1 MPVAYTAPLQPRQ
14 GADFSGSIAALG
26 QQRAQKAAQEQA
38 IMKQMEARQKA
49 TNKMLSEVDGYDVS
63 KLIPPFRQHFKDM
76 MARKMEE
83 IQGFAIDDPAKARMA
98 VQDIANWF
106 NNHASHNSDEVQ
118 ASRKMLNEIAND
130 PSAAAKF
137 NEELPVYMQSAA
149 TPQGSIMA
157 QQQFEGSGI
166 TTQMGPDGTV
176 LYKALNAETGEAEGD
191 WQPIQSWESWANPST
206 FTAPTKSRYG
216 RSAIQIGE
224 TVVRENAKKFNKDS
238 WSRSVATKSAT
249 GIVYSGADSKDGA
262 AARAWAVENL
272 FGPGYKDNESLISAY
287 ITGDTDNPEYN
298 LHKDYIENT
307 NNELIKEIV
316 DASRFVV
323 EKDEDEDSGKPTFDA
338 SSDFDDKSEFTF
350 QASDLMNEGS
360 LLAFDDQGK
369 VMTESDPYYLTEMKG
384 TRYTLGSLAKSTKD
398 TDAIMLNNPNFGQ
411 NPALS
416 ELNDLKRR
424 YNEITNKNSANAVE
438 LDNEIYTLEEKLS
451 DAPQEPEQFNL
462 DLSDM
467 VFMPDGKLALMNL
480 NYKGSK
486 VKTILLDA
494 QQDKAKVDQ
503 IIQAIRRVY
512 KDDSITF
519 EKLQKG
525 MVGGPQAAAQN
536 AAQEAAPAPADKLF
550 E

>member
-1 MPVAYTAPLQPRQ
+1 
-14 GADFSGSIAALG
+14 
-26 QQRAQKAAQEQA
+26 
-38 IMKQMEARQKA
+38 
-49 TNKMLSEVDGYDVS
+49 
-63 KLIPPFRQHFKDM
+63 
-76 MARKMEE
+76 
-83 IQGFAIDDPAKARMA
+83 
-98 VQDIANWF
+98 
-106 NNHASHNSDEVQ
+106 
-118 ASRKMLNEIAND
+118 
-130 PSAAAKF
+130 
-137 NEELPVYMQSAA
+137 
-149 TPQGSIMA
+149 
-157 QQQFEGSGI
+157 
-166 TTQMGPDGTV
+166 
-176 LYKALNAETGEAEGD
+176 
-191 WQPIQSWESWANPST
+191 
-206 FTAPTKSRYG
+206 
-216 RSAIQIGE
+216 
-224 TVVRENAKKFNKDS
+224 
-238 WSRSVATKSAT
+238 
-249 GIVYSGADSKDGA
+249 
-262 AARAWAVENL
+262 
-272 FGPGYKDNESLISAY
+272 
-287 ITGDTDNPEYN
+287 
-298 LHKDYIENT
+298 
-307 NNELIKEIV
+307 
-316 DASRFVV
+316 
-323 EKDEDEDSGKPTFDA
+323 
-338 SSDFDDKSEFTF
+338 
-350 QASDLMNEGS
+350 
-360 LLAFDDQGK
+360 
-369 VMTESDPYYLTEMKG
+369 MKG